1 MTGEKNGIGVMMHE
15 LTINELVVERQY
27 LLKLQSE
34 KIQKCPVLSQLNALV
49 RCHVVTRRV
58 FESPNCDKCV
68 WRRSKRKERK
78 GEGRVRRRDCLL
90 FI

>member
-34 KIQKCPVLSQLNALV
+34 KIQKMS
-49 RCHVVTRRV
+49 RVVTA
-58 FESPNCDKCV
+58 KCP
-68 WRRSKRKERK
+68 RQMS
-78 GEGRVRRRDCLL
+78 CCH
-90 FI
+90 

>member
-1 MTGEKNGIGVMMHE
+1 MMHE

-58 FESPNCDKCV
+58 FESPKCDKCV
-68 WRRSKRKERK
+68 WRPGSARTSWESLSAPPNPLAAI
-78 GEGRVRRRDCLL
+78 GGGVLL
-90 FI
+90 